1 MVFLLVSSMLMALA
15 VIRLV
20 FGNRAMFIF
29 SREERAL
36 RAAEA

>member
-1 MVFLLVSSMLMALA
+1 MVFLLISSVLLALA
-15 VIRLV
+15 VNRLV
-20 FGNRAMFIF
+20 FGSRAIFMF

>member
-1 MVFLLVSSMLMALA
+1 MVFLLISSVLLALA
-15 VIRLV
+15 YNRLV
-20 FGNRAMFIF
+20 FGNRAIFMF